1 MNENELIEAHR
12 GFVEGLAHKLKRQLK
27 IRVDVEDLI
36 AYGYEGL
43 LQAWRRYD
51 ADAKASFT
59 SFAYYRVR
67 GAMYDGCRKEG
78 WIPRKQ
84 ARKAR
89 QVEAINNHQEQ
100 RHEANAQTPVAKTL
114 SDSIDRVSGAV
125 GDALTIIF
133 IQAHEMETKL
143 VGDATQEENLELDAD
158 RQRIVEALE
167 QLEEN
172 ERTIITRHHF
182 REHSLTEIARD
193 LNLSTS
199 WCSRI
204 HTRALGKMREFLL
217 EQALDTG

>member
-51 ADAKASFT
+51 TNAKASFT

-84 ARKAR
+84 AKRAR
-89 QVEAINNHQEQ
+89 QEPQSCTG
-100 RHEANAQTPVAKTL
+100 QTPLPLL
-114 SDSIDRVSGAV
+114 SYFSLSCFAGWESINYAASG
-125 GDALTIIF
+125 
-133 IQAHEMETKL
+133 
-143 VGDATQEENLELDAD
+143 ENP
-158 RQRIVEALE
+158 
-167 QLEEN
+167 
-172 ERTIITRHHF
+172 
-182 REHSLTEIARD
+182 
-193 LNLSTS
+193 
-199 WCSRI
+199 
-204 HTRALGKMREFLL
+204 
-217 EQALDTG
+217 